1 MPAVILLQVFNKQFW
16 FQGILEPLTHLER
29 SGKISM
35 GLGIIVIDG
44 LCEAEHHRPDYGDT
58 IASFFCKQINN
69 FPSWL
74 KVVVTVRSS
83 LSDICRVLPFHRIR
97 WKSYIV
103 LKARIFYIY
112 LNEGDTTFSCLKL
125 SNIWMTNKQALVK
138 WWIIK
143 VTFWFTEVEVFCWHH
158 FNFGLGFLLKVS
170 FLEIW
175 EKNLCFTLIKLCFAF
190 AKLHVCNYNID

>member
-1 MPAVILLQVFNKQFW
+1 MFLIFSFHRGLPRLVPGVILLQVFNKQFW

-103 LKARIFYIY
+103 LKARIFYKNKWEWYHI
-112 LNEGDTTFSCLKL
+112 FMLK
-125 SNIWMTNKQALVK
+125 T
-138 WWIIK
+138 IK
-143 VTFWFTEVEVFCWHH
+143 YM
-158 FNFGLGFLLKVS
+158 NDK
-170 FLEIW
+170 
-175 EKNLCFTLIKLCFAF
+175 
-190 AKLHVCNYNID
+190 